1 MQKLP
6 EECITQIQ
14 QLVDTI
20 NPASLLLGGDDDRA
34 GELAEIMAEKNIQNV
49 TSVTG
54 ANIYSRI
61 CKLGVFDLVIL
72 AGIETIQKKAA
83 MQLIGRIRD
92 FHARHLL
99 VMVLTDRDQSSAE
112 FASYWQR
119 QDFIA
124 CGMRLFN
131 KYPAGKHELQIYRF
145 EMSDY
150 KVTPEWFNSKFW
162 ANPELFD
169 KFRW

>member
-1 MQKLP
+1 MLKLP
-6 EECITQIQ
+6 GKCITQIQ

-20 NPASLLLGGDDDRA
+20 NPGNLLLAGNDDRV
-34 GELAEIMAEKNIQNV
+34 GELAEILEQKNIQNV

-54 ANIYSRI
+54 TNLYSRI

-72 AGIETIQKKAA
+72 ADVETMQKKPA

-99 VMVLTDRDQSSAE
+99 VMVLTGQGPASAG
-112 FASYWQR
+112 FTSHWQR

-124 CGMRLFN
+124 CGMRLFD
-131 KYPAGKHELQIYRF
+131 KYPAAEQELHIYRF
-145 EMSDY
+145 ELSDY
-150 KVTPEWFNSKFW
+150 KVTPEWFNSKYW

-169 KFRW
+169 KYRW